1 MKKNNQIVESLKDSS
16 LLPEGVSEEIQNEA
30 KEQRWEFLSM
40 VLGTPG
46 ASLFG
51 NILTGKGINRAGE
64 RISRAG
70 YGNNKGQK
78 TTTKRQDHEN
88 KMNF

>member
-1 MKKNNQIVESLKDSS
+1 ML
-16 LLPEGVSEEIQNEA
+16 
-30 KEQRWEFLSM
+30 
-40 VLGTPG
+40 LGTPG